1 VPALLKY
8 IANICRCA
16 VVVVQFET
24 HSKKFKSDDA
34 ENVWI
39 RNADFAL
46 SLRQREGLCL
56 VEADGTV
63 RRGLEARLVKS
74 PQGEAEDERWMV

>member
-1 VPALLKY
+1 
-8 IANICRCA
+8 